1 MVHAALLLLMLEA
14 VTTDLVSTISLKR
27 STPKSSAIHRLAG
40 RLSHL
45 RLVGAAAMVAM
56 VRRRASAASWAV
68 VDNRSPNSAAR
79 TWEEAIRDLLKF
91 IA

>member
-1 MVHAALLLLMLEA
+1 MTESPKFAGA
-14 VTTDLVSTISLKR
+14 VNDK
-27 STPKSSAIHRLAG
+27 TPNGSS
-40 RLSHL
+40 S
-45 RLVGAAAMVAM
+45 
-56 VRRRASAASWAV
+56 V